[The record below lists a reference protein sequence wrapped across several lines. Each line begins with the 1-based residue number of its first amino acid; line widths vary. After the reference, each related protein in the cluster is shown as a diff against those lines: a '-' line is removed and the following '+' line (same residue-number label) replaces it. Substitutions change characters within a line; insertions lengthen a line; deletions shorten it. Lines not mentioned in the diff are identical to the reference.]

1 MKLGLVIQQ
10 FTWPG
15 GSPRLAS
22 TLAEIAEGADDA
34 GFDYVGV
41 MDHLL
46 QIDRIGPAEHEML
59 EAYTALGFL
68 AAHTRRARLMTVVTA
83 VPFRHPSLLAKA
95 VTTLDV
101 LSGGRACLG
110 IGAGGGSDAQALGIP
125 FPPIGERLDILEE
138 TLQICLRMWTG
149 PRGDERPYAGG
160 HFSLGRPLN
169 SPQSL
174 TRPHPP
180 ILIGGM
186 GERRTLRLVARYA
199 DACNLFPTPD
209 IPRKLDALRAHC
221 EAEGR
226 DYDSI
231 AKTSMF
237 RFDVGARGEKAGEL
251 VAGLRWLAGM
261 GIDTVFGSVPE
272 ISGTGPL
279 EFLRRDV
286 IPAAREL

>member
-1 MKLGLVIQQ
+1 MRLGLVIQN
-10 FTWPG
+10 FTWPEG
-15 GSPRLAS
+15 PARLGP
-22 TLAEIAEGADDA
+22 TLAEIAQAADEV

-46 QIDRIGPAEHEML
+46 QIDRVGPIEHDML

-83 VPFRHPSLLAKA
+83 VPFRPPSLLAKA

-101 LSGGRACLG
+101 LSGGRAWLG
-110 IGAGGGSDAQALGIP
+110 IGAGGGFEAEALGIP
-125 FPPIGERLDILEE
+125 FPPMRERLDVLEE
-138 TLQICLRMWTG
+138 TLQICLRMWAG
-149 PRGDERPYAGG
+149 DRGDERPYTSR
-160 HFSLGRPLN
+160 HFALGRPLN

-174 TRPHPP
+174 SRPHPP

-186 GERRTLRLVARYA
+186 GERRTLRLVARYG

-209 IPRKLDALRAHC
+209 IPRKLEALRRHC

-237 RFDVGARGEKAGEL
+237 SFDVGARGEKTQEVVG
-251 VAGLRWLAGM
+251 GLRWLAGM
-261 GIDTVFGSVPE
+261 GIDTVFAAAPGLPSTE
-272 ISGTGPL
+272 PL
-279 EFLRRDV
+279 EVLRREV
-286 IPAAREL
+286 IPAARDL